1 MPHRTLTRTQALA
14 LTLTL
19 APILTLAALTL
30 TLTLT
35 RYELCHI
42 GGATFDT
49 TMMVSGAESTQLPSY
64 HPTLDTTMVAWQCP
78 LCAPAEGAP
87 PLPQAGTRL
96 MPTYLMPNPNPNPN
110 PYPYPNPHH
119 R

>member
-1 MPHRTLTRTQALA
+1 MPHRTLTRTLA

-19 APILTLAALTL
+19 TLAPTLTLALILTLALTL
-30 TLTLT
+30 TPTLT

-64 HPTLDTTMVAWQCP
+64 HPALDTTMVGWQCP
-78 LCAPAEGAP
+78 PLAPLGAAEGAP
-87 PLPQAGTRL
+87 LSTLGRHTPNAYLPNAQ
-96 MPTYLMPNPNPNPN
+96 P
-110 PYPYPNPHH
+110 
-119 R
+119 

>member
-1 MPHRTLTRTQALA
+1 MPHRTLTRTLA

-19 APILTLAALTL
+19 TLAPTLTLALILTLAP
-30 TLTLT
+30 TLT

-64 HPTLDTTMVAWQCP
+64 HPALGTTMVRWQCP
-78 LCAPAEGAP
+78 PLAPLGAAEGAP
-87 PLPQAGTRL
+87 L
-96 MPTYLMPNPNPNPN
+96 YLRPA
-110 PYPYPNPHH
+110 HA
-119 R
+119 